1 MLSNAKNHVSPQ
13 SIMLQISLGQILSKG
28 VCTIIKLNIPDLLA
42 DSPKTSEELA
52 QLTNSHER
60 SLDRLLR
67 FLTSLD
73 IFAIDEQE
81 RFTLTPFSD
90 VLRTDNP
97 TSPRDWILFN
107 AEPWRW
113 ELLESFEKVI
123 ATGLSAY
130 EHTYQKKVYEFFG
143 EKPEYGI
150 AFNKAMKSWS
160 SSLPTAV
167 INAYDFQA
175 ANLIVDLG
183 GGMGDLLIAIL
194 SANKTV
200 NGILFDQPHVIQEVH
215 IANQEIATRCNLV
228 SGDFLKSVPSG
239 GDLYIF
245 SYVLMDWSNEDC
257 ITILKNCRA
266 NMINGGSLLII
277 EPFTDE
283 SNDQVFAL
291 FTDMIM
297 LQETSGRIRTL
308 KEWNILLDSSG
319 FTVKNI
325 IPTGTLSMNII
336 EAV

>member
-1 MLSNAKNHVSPQ
+1 MLSNAKNHISPQ
-13 SIMLQISLGQILSKG
+13 SVMLQISLGEILSQG

-42 DSPKTSEELA
+42 DSPKTAEELA

-113 ELLESFEKVI
+113 ELLQSFEKVI
-123 ATGLSAY
+123 ATGLNAY
-130 EHTYQKKVYEFFG
+130 DHIYQKKIYEVFS
-143 EKPEYGI
+143 EKQEYAI

-160 SSLPTAV
+160 SSLPSAV
-167 INAYDFQA
+167 VNAYAFQA
-175 ANLIVDLG
+175 ANLIVDVG
-183 GGMGDLLIAIL
+183 GGMGDLLVAIL

-228 SGDFLKSVPSG
+228 SGDFLKSVPPG
-239 GDLYIF
+239 GDVYII
-245 SYVLMDWSNEDC
+245 SHVLMDWSNEDC

-266 NMINGGSLLII
+266 SMIDGGSLLII
-277 EPFTDE
+277 EAFADV
-283 SNDQVFAL
+283 SNEQVFAH
-291 FTDMIM
+291 FIDMIM
-297 LQETSGRIRTL
+297 LQETSGRVRTL
-308 KEWNILLDSSG
+308 KEWNILLGSSG

-325 IPTGTLSMNII
+325 IPIDTLSMNII